1 MQYCFNSGFSFVSSI
16 WLQFLSSSVSLSR
29 ILCPCN
35 SCIWTHSLPISNR
48 YTCHLYHKVSQCTL
62 PRHYLIP
69 NIFWWIAVLVSVVSW
84 VTETHLKVS
93 GCWASS
99 HTSTQQT
106 PASISSAVKR
116 CQERESLG
124 SLWVVVLP
132 VKVYKIWVIWLLYRC
147 TIMMDLFNV
156 SVQLTLV
163 SPLLP
168 SSWALLSYCS
178 FQCSYLSLVSELSR
192 Y

>member
-106 PASISSAVKR
+106 PASISSAVRR
-116 CQERESLG
+116 CRERESLG
-124 SLWVVVLP
+124 SLWVLL
-132 VKVYKIWVIWLLYRC
+132 WLLIDLTVMWMWIFRS
-147 TIMMDLFNV
+147 TITMVPSNAFVLF
-156 SVQLTLV
+156 TLLYL
-163 SPLLP
+163 LLP
-168 SSWALLSYCS
+168 SYLGCVLCSCSQWSFLSS
-178 FQCSYLSLVSELSR
+178 VSELSR